1 MKSVVGLI
9 MMKKI
14 NMFEILKWIG
24 TLCVI
29 VAATCRA
36 FNFHLA
42 DIILSIIGAGIWGY
56 AAIVMKDKALVTVNG
71 FIVAVLLFG
80 VMK

>member
-1 MKSVVGLI
+1 
-9 MMKKI
+9 MMKKLD
-14 NMFEILKWIG
+14 MFEILKWIG
-24 TLCVI
+24 TFCVI
-29 VAATCRA
+29 AAATCRA
-36 FNFHLA
+36 FNLHLA
-42 DIILSIIGAGIWGY
+42 DLILSIVGAGIWGY